1 MFRRTCFGHIYDIKL
16 PFKFVSHAV
25 DLMLRRWFIGT
36 KFLVNRRVLELTVL
50 DFVMILGLKIFPNPP
65 PTISNTHKTSTLKSR
80 WMVDVKEVCKEDL
93 LKTLKRCTDD
103 ADAVR
108 IALLI
113 FLEYFLLGV
122 TLDEVDASDRGAA
135 ANRGRETTGGGTG
148 FAQLNGG
155 SHFKESELRS
165 TKLDF
170 LGSSPR
176 LAFQRKS
183 NQLGPKCKLFI
194 RSEYNDGTRGGGSDF
209 LAGFLVGGAVFGTL
223 AYVVAPQI
231 RRSLL
236 NEDEYGIRRAKR
248 PIYYDEGLEKTRQT
262 LNAKI
267 SQLNSAIDNASSRL
281 RGGNNAI
288 TEPIETDS
296 QVEASM

>member
-36 KFLVNRRVLELTVL
+36 KFLVNRRVLELTAL

-155 SHFKESELRS
+155 SHFKESELR
-165 TKLDF
+165 
-170 LGSSPR
+170 
-176 LAFQRKS
+176 
-183 NQLGPKCKLFI
+183 
-194 RSEYNDGTRGGGSDF
+194 DGTRGGGSDF